1 MILHSDDLPARA
13 RLRLDAAL
21 ADVAATFRGMTAAAD
36 EVQCDCHWGSEEE
49 LERLK
54 SPDTEL
60 DPDLLHRTWTA
71 PDWRDNGAVLR
82 RILPQ
87 FSGELVRGRVQPM
100 FGMEEVGRLFA
111 WGAWQQ
117 WPAHQSAVV
126 EEFLHAW
133 WACGLVETDPAV
145 PVHELLVLC
154 TEASGTL
161 DPWLAVWEKLDH
173 PAAHRHLA
181 EAVDEWDYDLLADE
195 LPWRTWHDEDEDR
208 LRAGLSDWLV
218 RHAPSRLRSA
228 GAPEELLH
236 RIRLIGLGGP
246 ARWEDPHWP
255 HYRY

>member
-1 MILHSDDLPARA
+1 MTPHSDDTPARS

-21 ADVAATFRGMTAAAD
+21 ADVTDTFRGMTAAAD

-49 LERLK
+49 LARLK

-60 DPDLLHRTWTA
+60 DPGLLHRTWTA
-71 PDWRDNGAVLR
+71 PDWRDKGAVLR

-87 FSGELVRGRVQPM
+87 FSGSLVRGRVEALS
-100 FGMEEVGRLFA
+100 GMEEVGRVFA
-111 WGAWQQ
+111 WADWRQ
-117 WPAHQSAVV
+117 WPADQSAAV

-133 WACGLVETDPAV
+133 WAYSLVETDPAV
-145 PVHELLVLC
+145 PVHQLLVLC

-161 DPWLAVWEKLDH
+161 DPWLAVWETLDH
-173 PAAHRHLA
+173 PAAHGHLA
-181 EAVDEWDYDLLADE
+181 EAAGQWDHELLADE
-195 LPWRTWHDEDEDR
+195 LPWRTWHDEDL
-208 LRAGLSDWLV
+208 LRSGLADWLV
-218 RHAPSRLRSA
+218 GHALPRLRSR

-255 HYRY
+255 NHRS